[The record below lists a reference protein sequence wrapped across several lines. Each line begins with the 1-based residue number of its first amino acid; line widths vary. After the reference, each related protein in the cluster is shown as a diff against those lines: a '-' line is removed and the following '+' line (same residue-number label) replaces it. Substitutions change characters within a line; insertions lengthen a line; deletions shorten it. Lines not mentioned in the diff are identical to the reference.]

1 MADPAQELNEQL
13 RALEQRAQAAR
24 KAAGQ
29 PSSRREAA
37 AATARTKYGVAVR
50 FQAISAWLAVPP
62 KQATVPSAASSEHV
76 LALVQVW
83 SQWAGE
89 TPKERYWR
97 NLLDRAQAP
106 AGRTAPGA
114 DCEISNVPVAAGF
127 VGRTAVLNAL
137 DSAFASPGGV
147 VLHAVHGL
155 GGVGKSAL
163 AAHWA
168 ARRASARVRWWITAD
183 GSEAVD
189 AGLAALARA
198 LRPALG
204 ELPATLQVE
213 HAVQWLATH
222 DDWLLVLDNVD
233 RVDDVRVVVDR
244 LPGRGRVLV
253 TTRRATGWHRYAAT
267 VHLDVFEPAESVAL
281 FTGVLAHHDRDDA
294 DGVAEL
300 CAELGHLAL
309 AVEQAAAYCAETG
322 TSPRAYL
329 GMLAQWPGAMFAAAA
344 EGGDAERTVA
354 RIWRLTLDRLT
365 GTPLARRLLRI
376 LAWYAPTGI
385 PRDLLDGCAEPP
397 PELATALG
405 RLVAYS
411 MVTDHRDGTLSVHRL
426 VQALA
431 RTPDPD
437 DPHRD
442 ADDIADARDQAA
454 ALLSGAFPTAVEHP
468 PNWPRCRALLPHVDA
483 LSGHH
488 SPELDTVHTARAL
501 DRGASY
507 RKGQGV
513 FAPALP
519 ALERALGSRERLMGT
534 EHIDTLVSRNNL
546 ATTYDSAGHPGRAV
560 SVHER
565 CAEDHERVLGV
576 DHPNTLI
583 SRSNLAEALRE
594 VGDVERALSLHEG
607 VLRDRER
614 VLGADHP
621 DTLLSRN
628 NLAGVYRAVGDVRR
642 SLALLERTLKDYERV
657 LGVDHPNT
665 LISRNNLAEVHR
677 LAGDAERALSLH
689 EGVLRDRERVLG
701 ADHPN
706 TLLSRNNLASVHQ
719 QVGDLGRALALY
731 ERTLKDCERI
741 LGTDHPL
748 TLLVW
753 QNLEQAR
760 AQ

>member
-29 PSSRREAA
+29 PCSRREAA
-37 AATARTKYGVAVR
+37 AATKGTKYGVAVR
-50 FQAISAWLAVPP
+50 FQAVSAWLAVPP
-62 KQATVPSAASSEHV
+62 KRATVPSPASSEQV

-83 SQWAGE
+83 SGWAGE
-89 TPKERYWR
+89 KLNERYWR

-106 AGRTAPGA
+106 SGRAVPGA
-114 DCEISNVPVAAGF
+114 DCEISNVPAAAGF
-127 VGRTAVLNAL
+127 VGRTEALNAL

-168 ARRASARVRWWITAD
+168 AHRASARVRWWITAD
-183 GSEAVD
+183 GPEAVD

-213 HAVQWLATH
+213 HAVQWLAAH

-281 FTGVLAHHDRDDA
+281 FTGVLAHHGTDDV
-294 DGVAEL
+294 DGVEDL

-322 TSPRAYL
+322 TSARAYL
-329 GMLAQWPGAMFAAAA
+329 DMLAQWPGAMFAAAA

-365 GTPLARRLLRI
+365 DTPLAGRLLRI

-385 PRDLLDGCAEPP
+385 PRDLLDGCAESP

-437 DPHRD
+437 DPHRRSEE
-442 ADDIADARDQAA
+442 IEDARVVAA
-454 ALLSGAFPTAVEHP
+454 ALLADAFPVSGKQPA
-468 PNWPRCRALLPHVDA
+468 NWPRCRALLPHVDA
-483 LSGHH
+483 LTSHH
-488 SPELDTVHTARAL
+488 GAESDTVHTADALNHFGLFQLEQGAYPAAVQALQRAVAA
-501 DRGASY
+501 D
-507 RKGQGV
+507 
-513 FAPALP
+513 
-519 ALERALGSRERLMGT
+519 ERELGT
-534 EHIDTLVSRNNL
+534 EHVDTLSSRSNL
-546 ATTYDSAGHPGRAV
+546 ALAYRAMGDGARALPLC
-560 SVHER
+560 ER
-565 CAEDHERVLGV
+565 TLRDRERVLGV
-576 DHPNTLI
+576 DHPGTLVSRGNLAVVYQAVGDLARALPLHQRVLRDWQRVLGADHPDTMI
-583 SRSNLAEALRE
+583 SRGNLAVAYQE
-594 VGDVERALSLHEG
+594 VGDLARALPLHQR

-621 DTLLSRN
+621 DTISSWY
-628 NLAGVYRAVGDVRR
+628 NLARAHQQAGDLDR
-642 SLALLERTLKDYERV
+642 SLSLFEHALERCE
-657 LGVDHPNT
+657 H
-665 LISRNNLAEVHR
+665 
-677 LAGDAERALSLH
+677 
-689 EGVLRDRERVLG
+689 VLG
-701 ADHPN
+701 ADHP
-706 TLLSRNNLASVHQ
+706 TT
-719 QVGDLGRALALY
+719 ALV
-731 ERTLKDCERI
+731 R
-741 LGTDHPL
+741 
-748 TLLVW
+748 
-753 QNLEQAR
+753 QNLERAR
-760 AQ
+760 AR